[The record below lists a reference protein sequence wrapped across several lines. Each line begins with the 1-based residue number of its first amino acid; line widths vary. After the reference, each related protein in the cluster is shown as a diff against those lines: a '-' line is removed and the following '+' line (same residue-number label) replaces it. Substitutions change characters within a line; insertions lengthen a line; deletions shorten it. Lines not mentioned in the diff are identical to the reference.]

1 MVITPI
7 KDQSENL
14 NQREI
19 EGVVTGGGV
28 EVLGIA
34 VWLQYTAW
42 LILKD
47 RVE

>member
-14 NQREI
+14 NQREV
-19 EGVVTGGGV
+19 EGLETGGAV

-34 VWLQYTAW
+34 VWLEYTAW